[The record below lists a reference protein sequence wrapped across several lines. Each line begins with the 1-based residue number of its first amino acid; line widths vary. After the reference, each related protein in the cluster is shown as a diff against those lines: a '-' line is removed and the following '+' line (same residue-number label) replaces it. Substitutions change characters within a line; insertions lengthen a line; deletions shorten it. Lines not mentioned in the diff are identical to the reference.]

1 MDGGFVAV
9 ETGLLAQVP
18 CKSFRQFVEMHE
30 TAVFTFC
37 YRLLGSAA
45 VAEDVAE
52 AAFEE
57 VYARFPAV
65 SLVDVLAAAR
75 RRCRQRRRERWA
87 GPETAVADIQ
97 CLFNGLTVS
106 ECEVMALR
114 YGCRL
119 NFEEIATVLGL
130 SAEDVRATLRQ
141 GRWRVAN
148 LEMAR
153 LAGQN

>member
-1 MDGGFVAV
+1 
-9 ETGLLAQVP
+9 
-18 CKSFRQFVEMHE
+18 
-30 TAVFTFC
+30 
-37 YRLLGSAA
+37 
-45 VAEDVAE
+45 
-52 AAFEE
+52 
-57 VYARFPAV
+57 
-65 SLVDVLAAAR
+65 
-75 RRCRQRRRERWA
+75 
-87 GPETAVADIQ
+87 
-97 CLFNGLTVS
+97 
-106 ECEVMALR
+106 MALR